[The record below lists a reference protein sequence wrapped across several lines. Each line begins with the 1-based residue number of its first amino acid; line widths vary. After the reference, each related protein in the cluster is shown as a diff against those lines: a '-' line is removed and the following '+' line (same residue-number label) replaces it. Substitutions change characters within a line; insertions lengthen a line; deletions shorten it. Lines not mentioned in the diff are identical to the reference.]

1 LSTYVDTSFLTSL
14 YISDAHSSA
23 ARARVASAPP
33 LWFSPLHHAE
43 WEHVIGQHLFRGE
56 ISLSEAQ
63 RVTARL
69 EEHRSAGRWISV
81 PIPEQAFDVCR
92 ELARKY
98 APKLWMRTLDT
109 LHVACALE
117 LKADRF
123 WTFDERQAKLA
134 KAQGLKVSAP

>member
-1 LSTYVDTSFLTSL
+1 LSIYLDTSFVVSL
-14 YISDAHSSA
+14 YISDAHSRE

-33 LWFSPLHHAE
+33 LWFNPLHSAE
-43 WEHVIGQHLFRGE
+43 WEHVVGQHMFRGE

-63 RVTARL
+63 RVTAKL

-81 PIPEQAFDVCR
+81 PVPEDALEVCSD
-92 ELARKY
+92 LARKY
-98 APKLWMRTLDT
+98 GHRLWMRTLDT

-117 LKADRF
+117 LKAERF

-134 KAQGLKVSAP
+134 KAEGLKTT